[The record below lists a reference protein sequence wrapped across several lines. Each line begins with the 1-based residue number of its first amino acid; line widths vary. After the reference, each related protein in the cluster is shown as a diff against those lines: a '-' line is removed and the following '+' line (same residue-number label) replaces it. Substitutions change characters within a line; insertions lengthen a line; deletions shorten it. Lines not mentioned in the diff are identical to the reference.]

1 MSSPAAFW
9 DGFQFLIIGCVLSI
23 ILVLFVGVGIDG
35 TISALEDI
43 DILDVGG
50 EWGSAA
56 AHDIYWWQSYAY
68 MVAISPAILGVIAQ
82 IVAAVASEKV
92 EKEETYMSSQFSE
105 EIDI

>member
-9 DGFQFLIIGCVLSI
+9 DGFTFLIIGVVLSI
-23 ILVLFVGVGIDG
+23 ILVLFVGIGIDG
-35 TISALEDI
+35 TIGAMEDI

-56 AHDIYWWQSYAY
+56 AQDIYWWQSYAY